1 MFSYFNQG
9 GRHRA
14 EGVEVLRYRISLPV
28 FPEQTVIS
36 NFYEDIFKLVLGYCE
51 NELKNY
57 AEGRYTKCDM
67 PKKKFNYP
75 PVFYTLDGKVT
86 YEDSEIIFVKLTAE
100 TKQRGFS
107 DLWRKAYDA
116 HAWSL
121 PDELLLP
128 PKQAAAVFLEKKKI
142 PKSLGAEKGFLVEN
156 GKYYV
161 CCKDRMEEIAF

>member
-1 MFSYFNQG
+1 MFSYFSQG

-28 FPEQTVIS
+28 FPNQDRIS
-36 NFYEDIFKLVLGYCE
+36 NFYGDILKQVCGYCE
-51 NELKNY
+51 SELQEY
-57 AEGRYTKCDM
+57 AEKRYALCDI

-75 PVFYTLDGKVT
+75 PIFYTLDGKVT
-86 YEDSEIIFVKLTAE
+86 YEDSEVLFVKLTAQI
-100 TKQRGFS
+100 KQRGFS
-107 DLWRKAYDA
+107 DLWRTVYDA

-128 PKQAAAVFLEKKKI
+128 PKQAAAVFLEKKNI
-142 PKSLGAEKGFLVEN
+142 PKGLGVEKGFLVEN

-161 CCKDRMEEIAF
+161 CYKDRTEEIAV